1 VKQRHVEG
9 ARLNA
14 IETFKS
20 LNISVGQD
28 FFTLSFSQVDRL
40 LEEAD
45 RVRYQKPKFANG
57 SRARYFHA
65 RLQRQARMG
74 DKS

>member
-1 VKQRHVEG
+1 MTKKHLG

-14 IETFKS
+14 IKTFKS
-20 LNISVGQD
+20 LNISISQD
-28 FFTLSFSQVDRL
+28 FFTLSPSQVCDL

-45 RVRYQKPKFANG
+45 RMRYQKPKNANG

-65 RLQRQARMG
+65 RLQRHARLV
-74 DKS
+74 DK